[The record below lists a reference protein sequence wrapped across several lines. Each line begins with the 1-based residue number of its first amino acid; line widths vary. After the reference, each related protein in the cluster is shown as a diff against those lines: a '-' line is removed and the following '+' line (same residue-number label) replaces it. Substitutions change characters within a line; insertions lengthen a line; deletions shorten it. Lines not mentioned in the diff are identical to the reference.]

1 VAHDIRNIITPLAV
15 ELGMLPDEAGEA
27 LQVARDQLNR
37 LAVLTQR
44 LLAIARPA
52 RVARGHFCL
61 VELLRRLEPLLRTQA
76 DLENCRIVWRRE
88 TRQADIEADD
98 SQIEQVILNL
108 VLNGI
113 QAMAPQGG
121 ELEISLL
128 HHGEVIHLSVRDHG
142 VGIPPE
148 AREAIFR
155 PFYTTKRSGTGLGLF
170 SSRRIAEEH
179 GGRIEVGSPND
190 GDPSHGAVF
199 TLVLPAAGPPG

>member
-1 VAHDIRNIITPLAV
+1 
-15 ELGMLPDEAGEA
+15 
-27 LQVARDQLNR
+27 VARDQLNR

-108 VLNGI
+108 VMNSI

-121 ELEISLL
+121 ELEILL
-128 HHGEVIHLSVRDHG
+128 KHTGEEIRLAVRDHG
-142 VGIPPE
+142 VGVPPE

-155 PFYTTKRSGTGLGLF
+155 PFYTTKRSGTGLGLY
-170 SSRRIAEEH
+170 SCQRIAEEH
-179 GGRIEVGSPND
+179 R
-190 GDPSHGAVF
+190 GAVELESPTPEGRGATF